1 MTDAARMH
9 DVTAETRRIVD
20 LVLDY
25 SRERLLAQDTP
36 LDKPLPAAELSRLAG
51 RTISEEGVGAER
63 ALGVFTH
70 VLAPACITTD
80 DPRYLSFIPTA
91 PTKAAAAFDLVVSA
105 SALYGGSWLE
115 GAGAV
120 HAENE
125 VRRWLADEFG
135 LPASA
140 GGVFV
145 QGGTLGNLSALVAA
159 REAARAHRA
168 DTGTAA
174 PTRWAVVCSSQA
186 HSSIA
191 SAARVMDVD
200 VVTVPTDADG
210 VLRGEAVAAV
220 LADVHERV
228 FAVVATAGSTNFGIV
243 DDIAGVAAAAHA
255 HGIWLHVDGAYGLA
269 GMLSPLARHLYAGV
283 EQADSVIVD
292 PHKWLFAPFDAC
304 ALIYRDPE
312 QGRRAHTQHAEY
324 LDTLT
329 DRSDYSP
336 SDYATHLTRRA
347 RGLPLWFS
355 LATHGAAAYRE
366 AVSASIVLARRI
378 ADEIEARSGF
388 SLVRQPQLGVVV
400 FERDGWTRADYE
412 AWSQRLLDVQ
422 HAFVTPSSHEGRA
435 NARFAILNPRTT
447 FEDLTGILDTIR

>member
-9 DVTAETRRIVD
+9 DVTPETRRIVD

-51 RTISEEGVGAER
+51 RTISEGGVGAER

-125 VRRWLADEFG
+125 VLRWLADEFG

-168 DTGTAA
+168 DTGAAA
-174 PTRWAVVCSSQA
+174 PTRWAIVCSSQA

-200 VVTVPTDADG
+200 VITVPTDADG
-210 VLRGEAVAAV
+210 VLRGDAVAEV

-243 DDIAGVAAAAHA
+243 DDIAAVAAAAHA

-336 SDYATHLTRRA
+336 SDYAAHLTRRA

-388 SLVRQPQLGVVV
+388 SLVRRPQLGVVV

-422 HAFVTPSSHEGRA
+422 HAFVTPSSHEGRP

-447 FEDLTGILDTIR
+447 FEDLTGILDTMR